1 MKVKKI
7 LSPSIMC
14 ADFGRLREEIALL
27 DAAGADMFHIDIM
40 DGEFVPNFAM
50 SWGDVNAIRVAT
62 QKPLGVHL
70 MVNNPSIHLPHAYK
84 NRVDVIYVH
93 YEIGNTENYL
103 KEIKESGAEAGL
115 AVNPDTTL
123 DEFQSL
129 LPLVDHLLVMRVQP
143 GFAGSTPIPEVEHKL
158 HQLTKIKGRTF
169 KISLDGAV
177 SPEVIEKWSKKG
189 VKEFVIGTASEAF
202 GEKRKG
208 RSYFEIMK
216 DLRVSK
222 QSDVQPNSIQQKEI
236 LGFPYHEVR
245 KAG

>member
-1 MKVKKI
+1 
-7 LSPSIMC
+7 MC

-50 SWGDVNAIRVAT
+50 SWGDVNAIRIAT
-62 QKPLGVHL
+62 HKPLGVHL
-70 MVNNPSIHLPHAYK
+70 MVNNPAIHLPHAYK
-84 NRVDVIYVH
+84 NNVNVIYVH
-93 YEIGNTENYL
+93 YEVGNTESYL
-103 KEIKESGAEAGL
+103 KEIKESGVEAGL
-115 AVNPDTTL
+115 AVNPDTEL
-123 DEFQSL
+123 SEFQSL

-143 GFAGSTPIPEVEHKL
+143 GFAGSAPVPEVEHKL
-158 HQLTKIKGRTF
+158 HQLTKIKGRSF

-208 RSYFEIMK
+208 RSYFDIMK
-216 DLRVSK
+216 DLRVGK
-222 QSDVQPNSIQQKEI
+222 QSGVQTDSTQNEDLLTLPHRIE
-236 LGFPYHEVR
+236 R